1 MQKLSIRI
9 LNIQTYPARYI
20 VTFAA
25 QEITGKFC
33 YELRESDNISA
44 LVGCFFYIFI
54 FIQLC
59 TALFFKPFY

>member
-25 QEITGKFC
+25 QEMSGKFC
-33 YELRESDNISA
+33 YFIRTNWENRTIFQLLWAAS
-44 LVGCFFYIFI
+44 FI
-54 FIQLC
+54 F
-59 TALFFKPFY
+59 LFLYNFVRIVF